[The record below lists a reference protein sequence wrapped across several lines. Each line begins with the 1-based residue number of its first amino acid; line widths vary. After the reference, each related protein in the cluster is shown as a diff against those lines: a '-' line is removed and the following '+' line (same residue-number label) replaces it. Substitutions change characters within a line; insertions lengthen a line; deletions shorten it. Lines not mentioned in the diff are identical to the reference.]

1 MGGKSLDQFQAK
13 EKSKAQKEAKTGT
26 TQMRDTEKSSN
37 KKT

>member
-26 TQMRDTEKSSN
+26 AQTRDTEKSG